1 MPPHM
6 KPSTPSLKLGSIL
19 RLGGYLIASVHTGLD
34 DYQFVS
40 FRREIV
46 DEVSRRET
54 RGVVIDLAAVD
65 VLDSFACMAVR
76 QTTQMV
82 GLRGAESVVVGVA
95 PDVAFAMVK
104 LGVDLGTAR
113 TAADVD
119 EGLHMLQ
126 LQLSPSRPGSTLP
139 CQIRTDDLDVSF
151 AGPQGTSS
159 VGPSHRPMSST
170 PAHIH

>member
-6 KPSTPSLKLGSIL
+6 KPSAPSLKPGSIL

-34 DYQFVS
+34 DYQFMS

-76 QTTQMV
+76 QITQMV

-126 LQLSPSRPGSTLP
+126 LQLTRRNLVPPSHARCARMTRMFL
-139 CQIRTDDLDVSF
+139 F

-159 VGPSHRPMSST
+159 GGSSHRPMSSI